1 MNSLVPILF
10 AKNGYNNCLPLEGV
24 TSPECAIITQK
35 GSVVEITN
43 QEFVWDERIKSGEDE
58 KRIQERVWSEPGTR
72 EDLHA

>member
-1 MNSLVPILF
+1 MVKIIVNLYI
-10 AKNGYNNCLPLEGV
+10 EGV

-43 QEFVWDERIKSGEDE
+43 QEFVRDGRIKSGKDE

-72 EDLHA
+72 EDLQA